1 MQFLQE
7 GIEDF
12 LRALRRLPRQVR
24 NLSVAYHLEA
34 KMKAF
39 KDSIPL
45 LLDLKHEA
53 LRDRCVSSTLSA
65 KDVEVWEGTPLLKW
79 SLLRSDC
86 QGQGLGSEAGLE
98 VGESYF
104 YVIVSV

>member
-65 KDVEVWEGTPLLKW
+65 NVEAWEGLPLLKL
-79 SLLRSDC
+79 SLLRSAD
-86 QGQGLGSEAGLE
+86 GGPGLGSDVGPE
-98 VGESYF
+98 VGKS
-104 YVIVSV
+104 